1 MISRD
6 INHIRSIE
14 RSGEND
20 RSSFQSKD
28 LLNVRSISEIDGMRG
43 LNSDTSITR
52 SLSRNREGSIQWES
66 LAPRRRVCDHISR
79 VHVVEHNR
87 VSLNRTVMEVM

>member
-1 MISRD
+1 M
-6 INHIRSIE
+6 
-14 RSGEND
+14 GE
-20 RSSFQSKD
+20 
-28 LLNVRSISEIDGMRG
+28 LNP
-43 LNSDTSITR
+43 DTSITR